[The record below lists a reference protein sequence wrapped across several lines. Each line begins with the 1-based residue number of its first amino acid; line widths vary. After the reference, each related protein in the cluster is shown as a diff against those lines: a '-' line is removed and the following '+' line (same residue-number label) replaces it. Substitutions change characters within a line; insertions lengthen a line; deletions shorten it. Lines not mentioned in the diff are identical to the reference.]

1 MKRMQISIPI
11 LLFGVAMSSTPAVAA
26 FPEAQ
31 ISNGQ
36 ITAKIFLPDAQ
47 NGYYRSTRFDWS
59 GAVYNLKYKGHDFYG
74 TWYDRIDPKVINW
87 VYQGGDIVSGPCSA
101 LAGPVD
107 EFAVPLGFEEAKAGG
122 TFIKLGVGVLRKV
135 DDAAYNRY
143 LPYEVLNPGKWSIDK
158 SNDSVSFTQE
168 LSDPA
173 S

>member
-1 MKRMQISIPI
+1 MAGWTARTGCFAVLGVIFALARAGSAERVSDCAEAAHAYHPKA
-11 LLFGVAMSSTPAVAA
+11 LLT
-26 FPEAQ
+26 
-31 ISNGQ
+31 NGKQ
-36 ITAKIFLPDAQ
+36 DALVFLPDAK

-87 VYQGGDIVSGPCSA
+87 VYQGTEIVSGPCSA

-143 LPYEVLNPGKWSIDK
+143 LPYEVL
-158 SNDSVSFTQE
+158 
-168 LSDPA
+168 
-173 S
+173 